1 MKLNSRENQGTLP
14 PAKLNSRKKNVFS
27 QLQNKILAKISTLK
41 VIESTNNYV
50 ISKSLME
57 NGEFSIFKS
66 FKASSSLT
74 ASERLN
80 RLSFEAKILTY
91 IGFQ

>member
-1 MKLNSRENQGTLP
+1 
-14 PAKLNSRKKNVFS
+14 
-27 QLQNKILAKISTLK
+27 
-41 VIESTNNYV
+41 
-50 ISKSLME
+50 ME
-57 NGEFSIFKS
+57 NGEFSVFKS
-66 FKASSSLT
+66 FKASSSLA